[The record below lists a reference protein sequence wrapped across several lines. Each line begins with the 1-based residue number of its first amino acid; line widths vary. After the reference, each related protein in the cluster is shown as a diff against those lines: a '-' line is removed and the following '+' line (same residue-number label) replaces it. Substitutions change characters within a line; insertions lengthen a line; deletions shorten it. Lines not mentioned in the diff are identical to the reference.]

1 MVKGSKHTKK
11 SKQKLSKTKKSSPHP
26 YRSKNKSR
34 DGVKPATKEERRKFV
49 ADLESGKIKF
59 RDHSYVKPFFL
70 TPEFRA
76 GGKPK
81 AFQTPQ
87 DLYDAAMEYFHW
99 AEDNP
104 WHKAEWKDKALQS
117 IPVKRVFTWDALCLR
132 LGVND
137 EYFRTFRSQLKKEDP
152 DFIAYNGVIGLIE
165 RTIYT
170 NKLEGASGGFY
181 NANIIAYDLGMKK
194 DMAPIGSV
202 GGVNITITEAK
213 NGDTLEELK
222 KQLAEIDEEH
232 NAKDE

>member
-11 SKQKLSKTKKSSPHP
+11 TKSLLKKTARRGSKHH
-26 YRSKNKSR
+26 YHNKNKSST
-34 DGVKPATKEERRKFV
+34 GVKPATKKERAKFV
-49 ADLESGKIKF
+49 ADLEAGKIKF
-59 RDHSYVKPFFL
+59 RDHSYVTPFFL
-70 TPEFRA
+70 TEEFRK

-81 AFQTPQ
+81 AFQTPE
-87 DLYDAAMEYFHW
+87 DLHAAALDYFNW
-99 AEDNP
+99 AEENP
-104 WHKAEWKDKALQS
+104 WHKAEWKDKGLQS

-152 DFIAYNGVIGLIE
+152 YYSAYNGVIGWIE

-181 NANIIAYDLGMKK
+181 NSNIIAYDLGMKK

-202 GGVNITITEAK
+202 GGVNITVVEAK
-213 NGDTLEELK
+213 HSTTLEELK
-222 KQLAEIDEEH
+222 RLLEQIDNEQSQE
-232 NAKDE
+232 